1 MKSNLLVER
10 VDKLQSYFVYCFAH
24 VNHLIIHSTCPA
36 PPSPHPPGLTHL
48 PWMYVIQQRFRTHLI
63 PLTPGYQ
70 SHNTLPFFSGK
81 LKIKL
86 PLNYLKICVI
96 TRCQRKACNRATA
109 QAVSLRNHV
118 LNPKIRHVGVWW
130 TVWHWNRFLSE
141 FFGIT
146 LRPSFPN
153 SPY

>member
-1 MKSNLLVER
+1 
-10 VDKLQSYFVYCFAH
+10 
-24 VNHLIIHSTCPA
+24 
-36 PPSPHPPGLTHL
+36 
-48 PWMYVIQQRFRTHLI
+48 MYVIQQRFRTHLI

-118 LNPKIRHVGVWW
+118 LNPKIRQWVSGGQ
-130 TVWHWNRFLSE
+130 
-141 FFGIT
+141 FGT
-146 LRPSFPN
+146 GTDFSPN
-153 SPY
+153 SSELP